1 MAAEKLTK
9 HRLAQILITLTLPVI
24 AFFWRTI
31 TYTEVSTVTCNPKP
45 NCFVFV
51 NGQKITV
58 TKNDK
63 QTGLLNVYPIPQDW
77 KITYEGEVTRNAQV
91 VALLPKSNK
100 VNTVDYFIINN
111 SVKIEVEN

>member
-9 HRLAQILITLTLPVI
+9 HRLAQILITLTLLVI

-31 TYTEVSTVTCNPKP
+31 TYTEVSTVTCKPQP

-51 NGQKITV
+51 NNEKITV

-63 QTGLLNVYPIPQDW
+63 QSGVLNVYPIPQDW
-77 KITYEGEVTRNAQV
+77 EITYEGKVTRNAQN
-91 VALLPKSNK
+91 VALLPKTNK